1 MPTELAPSQPMTT
14 NQEKVTVTYMARTE
28 RRQNPSSSALIS
40 DDREPVGLDQQ
51 YLQGPAEAAALGSA
65 KVPPV
70 DAMVGGGAE
79 VQGEEGEEG
88 EGEES
93 EVEKF
98 ITLAELTTN
107 RLSDAGMWYIHC
119 IIPQPAQ
126 FLTFILFG
134 GGVHYYYLSC
144 LSCRNERRAHIQKLL
159 TRGTICPTLPE
170 ECGKTSRGKG

>member
-1 MPTELAPSQPMTT
+1 M
-14 NQEKVTVTYMARTE
+14 TYMARTE
-28 RRQNPSSSALIS
+28 RRQNPSSSTLIT
-40 DDREPVGLDQQ
+40 DDREPAGPGQQ

-65 KVPPV
+65 KVPLV
-70 DAMVGGGAE
+70 DATVGGGAE
-79 VQGEEGEEG
+79 VQVQGEEGEE
-88 EGEES
+88 EES

-98 ITLAELTTN
+98 ITLAELTAN

-134 GGVHYYYLSC
+134 GGEVHYYYLSC
-144 LSCRNERRAHIQKLL
+144 VSCRNERRAHIQKLL

-170 ECGKTSRGKG
+170 ECGKTSRGKC